1 MAQPFHYP
9 FQYAQL
15 PTYGYQT
22 FDPSAVSFSFHPIIP
37 PERLY
42 PSNRF
47 ADDQMKPDEAPPP
60 LAEENPESP
69 QENVSAETE
78 GKFDVSVPSFAP

>member
-1 MAQPFHYP
+1 MARPFHYP

-37 PERLY
+37 PDRLY
-42 PSNRF
+42 PSKPF
-47 ADDQMKPDEAPPP
+47 ADDQMKPEEEQPP
-60 LAEENPESP
+60 LSEDNPEP
-69 QENVSAETE
+69 QNDAPAEAN
-78 GKFDVSVPSFAP
+78 GKFGVSVLSFML